1 MKTMQRGKFIALN
14 VFIKNVEIFNT
25 DILTSHMK
33 NLEQNKEKA
42 SKRGIEQNIIK
53 LKDEINTIE
62 TKRIME

>member
-1 MKTMQRGKFIALN
+1 MKTTQRGKFIALN
-14 VFIKNVEIFNT
+14 VFIKKVEIFNT

-62 TKRIME
+62 TKRIIE